1 MLNPKNAF
9 KNREVFVVNEAMN
22 KEPQACSRPREGER
36 AEGITLRQ
44 IAVLLISCDRALTST
59 FPIYPLTPNSP

>member
-1 MLNPKNAF
+1 MPAGFRLSFLHSLINPKNAF

-44 IAVLLISCDRALTST
+44 IKVFSE
-59 FPIYPLTPNSP
+59 Y

>member
-1 MLNPKNAF
+1 MKGDFIEDNFVIAVNPKNAF

-22 KEPQACSRPREGER
+22 KEPKACSRPREGEL

-44 IAVLLISCDRALTST
+44 IKVFSE
-59 FPIYPLTPNSP
+59 Y